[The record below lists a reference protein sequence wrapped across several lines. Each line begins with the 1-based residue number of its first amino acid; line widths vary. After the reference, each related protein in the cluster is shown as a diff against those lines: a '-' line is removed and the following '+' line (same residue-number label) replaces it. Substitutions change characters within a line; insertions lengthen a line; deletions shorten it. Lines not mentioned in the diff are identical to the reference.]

1 MEYQSSCHHTET
13 SLFKCKMIKHILKRL
28 SILNTYNTYVFDL
41 VKKFVNARS
50 IMKSC
55 VSKRLTTAFNL

>member
-1 MEYQSSCHHTET
+1 
-13 SLFKCKMIKHILKRL
+13 MIKHILKRL
-28 SILNTYNTYVFDL
+28 SILNTYNTHVFDL

-50 IMKSC
+50 ITKPC